1 MLTALTDYRVKTVT
15 DTPHAYDPAKMS
27 AFVNQLSSEGVHASD
42 AMAAVAS
49 QFAMG
54 GAQARD
60 VIEQSGHWEDE
71 MAQSAVLKDLFLNLL
86 EDDDSDAA

>member
-1 MLTALTDYRVKTVT
+1 MKTLT
-15 DTPHAYDPAKMS
+15 DTPHAYDPARMS
-27 AFVNQLSSEGVHASD
+27 DFVKQLSSEGVHASD

-49 QFAMG
+49 QFALG

-71 MAQSAVLKDLFLNLL
+71 LAQSAVLKDLFLNLL
-86 EDDDSDAA
+86 DDDSDAA